1 MKHSLDAAAVRALY
15 DKEVEK
21 HARDKRQHGPLDE
34 RAAMLRATKTLVHL
48 ALQLELPTEGPKDGE
63 DADDTHY
70 RQKKHGIA
78 LWKETDRLVAEL
90 EKTL

>member
-1 MKHSLDAAAVRALY
+1 MQSKLTAEEVRALY

-34 RAAMLRATKTLVHL
+34 RSAMLRATKTLVHA
-48 ALQLELPTEGPKDGE
+48 ALQLEFPTEGPGKDE
-63 DADDTHY
+63 DPDDVHV
-70 RQKKHGIA
+70 RQKAHGKA
-78 LWKETDRLVAEL
+78 LWRETERLVGDL